1 MINPHTDTYAV
12 LCQLEGY
19 GSINEREA
27 LIQLGIKRLS
37 ARINDL
43 KNEGYKI
50 KTVLK
55 TVVKRSGRKTRVT
68 DRYVLEGVC

>member
-1 MINPHTDTYAV
+1 MIRENTDTYAV
-12 LCQLEGY
+12 LCQLKGCGE
-19 GSINEREA
+19 INERDA
-27 LIQLGIKRLS
+27 LLVLGVRRLS

-55 TVVKRSGRKTRVT
+55 SVVKRSGRKVNVT
-68 DRYVLEGVC
+68 DRYVLEGV

>member
-1 MINPHTDTYAV
+1 MINPNTDTYEIGKHLQA
-12 LCQLEGY
+12 Y
-19 GSINEREA
+19 GSINEPQAFAIGVR
-27 LIQLGIKRLS
+27 RLS

-55 TVVKRSGRKTRVT
+55 TVVKRSGRKVNVT
-68 DRYVLEGVC
+68 DRYVLEAVC

>member
-1 MINPHTDTYAV
+1 MIRENTDTHAV
-12 LCQLEGY
+12 LCQLKGY
-19 GSINEREA
+19 GEINEREA
-27 LIQLGIKRLS
+27 LMLLGVKRLS

-55 TVVKRSGRKTRVT
+55 QVVKRSGRKTNVT
-68 DRYVLEGVC
+68 DRYVLEVV

>member
-1 MINPHTDTYAV
+1 MIND
-12 LCQLEGY
+12 
-19 GSINEREA
+19 REA
-27 LIQLGIKRLS
+27 MMLLGVKRLS

-55 TVVKRSGRKTRVT
+55 TVLKRSGRKVNVT
-68 DRYVLEGVC
+68 DRYVLEVV

>member
-1 MINPHTDTYAV
+1 MINPHTDAHSV
-12 LCQLEGY
+12 LGY
-19 GSINEREA
+19 LQEYGAINENEA
-27 LIQLGIKRLS
+27 IAWFGIKRLS

-55 TVVKRSGRKTRVT
+55 KVVKRSGRKVNVT
-68 DRYVLEGVC
+68 DRYVLNAD

>member
-1 MINPHTDTYAV
+1 MINPYTDTYAIAEH
-12 LCQLEGY
+12 LRLY
-19 GSINEREA
+19 RSIDEPQA
-27 LIQLGIKRLS
+27 FAIGVKRLS

-55 TVVKRSGRKTRVT
+55 TVVKRSGRKTKVT
-68 DRYVLEGVC
+68 DRYVLDD

>member
-1 MINPHTDTYAV
+1 MINPNTDTYEIGKYLTA
-12 LCQLEGY
+12 Y
-19 GSINEREA
+19 RSINESQAFA
-27 LIQLGIKRLS
+27 LGVKRLS

-55 TVVKRSGRKTRVT
+55 TVVKRSGRKTNVT
-68 DRYVLEGVC
+68 DQYVLEAVC